1 MSSPVQESDYN
12 TSPTPDPGTTHNN
25 DPDAVATDSDS
36 DTDNPEASVA
46 DPTNRPTI
54 TLKMLNLCKEFLIMI
69 IIAVAYAALTNETP
83 PKVSKSPAAYPFF
96 PQNSI
101 VTDWYRGQITEAI
114 EDARSSDI
122 AFVMFYAP
130 WDAESQ
136 TARKQL
142 EIAAHYMQ
150 NEVAFVAV
158 NCWQPGSECK
168 RQYSKV
174 YKWPV
179 LIAYPTHGRGIQY
192 NGPLEAFHIIKFLQ
206 NVCKPI
212 LRPETIDE
220 LIGKHDTVVLA
231 KINVLPGSYEYAVF
245 YSTALRFLER
255 DPFRDSIFA
264 VIPQKSDVE
273 PSISLHIWNGTID
286 FEGELTIESLTSWIL
301 KNSYQITNWAAPTG
315 MKSLSLS
322 NFMQPGPTLILF
334 TPKNP
339 LLQQIDHFDMLRE
352 AAYDYYNCANNSNLT
367 IRQKLI
373 TESRLRNRRNYQKMT
388 QKCHLPTVITN
399 LPNIWTN
406 NTDICNC
413 VDKESL
419 NKFCES
425 TVLTSK
431 PTIQKTVN
439 RCRDFLLAQKH
450 SPVVF
455 ESRGLESGVNI
466 TGAACASNSSLKFV
480 AIDSLRFYQ
489 FAERLGVDLGKRER
503 QKSGV
508 VIVNEKMETHYV
520 MTENVN
526 SGNLRFF
533 IFNFTQKTLPRSL
546 QSKVHMK
553 AKSDHVYPHLNCS
566 KSSQFCVREL
576 TSDDFLPTV
585 LQPNKVVIVYYYSK
599 QCAFCNGFAYMFLTA
614 AKLLTPVKDIT
625 FVRIDGDSNLLPW
638 EYTMESFPTILFFP
652 SIRKSESRAFPRNLP
667 ITVPNLLGFI
677 LTNIDPILKLKTM
690 WCICCQTKFPDE
702 KTRCVTSLRME
713 TLTIIGTTL
722 REWRNSTRKQK
733 VLYKLQ
739 VLRQLH
745 LLFAHSPEET
755 SKININLNKLRD

>member
-1 MSSPVQESDYN
+1 MSSPVQESDCN
-12 TSPTPDPGTTHNN
+12 TSPAPDPGTTHNN
-25 DPDAVATDSDS
+25 DPDVVATDSDS

-46 DPTNRPTI
+46 DRPTL

-96 PQNSI
+96 PPNSK

-142 EIAAHYMQ
+142 EIAAQYMQ
-150 NEVAFVAV
+150 KEVAFVAV

-212 LRPETIDE
+212 LRPETVDE
-220 LIGKHDTVVLA
+220 LMGKHDTVVLG

-255 DPFRDSIFA
+255 DPFRDTIFA
-264 VIPQKSDVE
+264 VLPQKSDFD
-273 PSISLHIWNGTID
+273 PSISLHVWNGTID
-286 FEGELTIESLTSWIL
+286 FKGELTTESLTSWIL
-301 KNSYQITNWAAPTG
+301 KNSHQITSWVSPTG

-334 TPKNP
+334 TPRNP
-339 LLQQIDHFDMLRE
+339 LLQQTDHFDMLRE
-352 AAYDYYNCANNSNLT
+352 AAYDYYNCANNSHLT
-367 IRQKLI
+367 TRQKLI
-373 TESRLRNRRNYQKMT
+373 RESRLRNRKNYVKMT
-388 QKCHLPTVITN
+388 QKCHTRPPVITN
-399 LPNIWTN
+399 VPNIWTN

-425 TVLTSK
+425 SVLAK
-431 PTIQKTVN
+431 PVLQQSVD
-439 RCRDFLLAQKH
+439 RCRGFLLTQQY
-450 SPVVF
+450 SQVVF
-455 ESRGLESGVNI
+455 ESRGLEGGANI
-466 TGAACASNSSLKFV
+466 TGSACASNSSLKFV
-480 AIDSLRFYQ
+480 AIDSLRYYQ
-489 FAERLGVDLGKRER
+489 FAERLGVGLG
-503 QKSGV
+503 QKTGV
-508 VIVNEKMETHYV
+508 VIVNDKMETHYV
-520 MTENVN
+520 MSGNVN
-526 SGNLRFF
+526 SDNLRLF
-533 IFNFTQKTLPRSL
+533 ISNFTQKTLPRSL
-546 QSKVHMK
+546 RSKVHVRT
-553 AKSDHVYPHLNCS
+553 KSDHVYPHLNCS
-566 KSSQFCVREL
+566 RSSQFCVREL
-576 TSDDFLPTV
+576 TTGDFLPTV
-585 LQPNKVVIVYYYSK
+585 LQPNKVVVVFYYSK
-599 QCAFCNGFAYMFLTA
+599 QCAFCSGFAYMFLTA
-614 AKLLTPVKDIT
+614 ARLLSPVKDIS

-652 SIRKSESRAFPRNLP
+652 SVRKSESRAFPRNLP

-702 KTRCVTSLRME
+702 KIKCVTSLRME

-722 REWRNSTRKQK
+722 REWRNSSRKQK

-745 LLFAHSPEET
+745 LSFAHSPEDV
-755 SKININLNKLRD
+755 SQINTNLNKLRD